1 MKTRLFE
8 IFTSI
13 EGEGILYG
21 TKTLFVRFAG
31 CPYSCFYYCVYP
43 LQQGRKVRFKSPKRL
58 FEEMKHFNQVLK
70 VSNFIFRD
78 SIDKIGLFAKA

>member
-43 LQQGRKVRFKSPKRL
+43 LQQGRKLRAKSPQKV
-58 FEEMKHFNQVLK
+58 FDEMNYFYNKLDVSKKNGYLVVNKLK
-70 VSNFIFRD
+70 N
-78 SIDKIGLFAKA
+78 